1 MMMIRNCGWFVL
13 DLYTA
18 EGEAQTT
25 DISVELS
32 DHIHIDINNADQHD
46 ISIDDDHK
54 NINIS
59 ASSLYDEEIEISR
72 TVHFDIGKVEPFGG
86 DE

>member
-1 MMMIRNCGWFVL
+1 MSVKNRGWFVL
-13 DLYTA
+13 DLYTD
-18 EGEAQTT
+18 EGEAQAT
-25 DISVELS
+25 DVSIELF

-46 ISIDDDHK
+46 AAIDDDHR

-72 TVHFDIGKVEPFGG
+72 TVHLDIGKVEPFGG